1 MCEFSVI
8 LCIDRSKQKGVL
20 FMTFGANIK
29 ELRLK
34 NNMTQEKL
42 AELLNISP
50 QAVSRWETGAAMPDI
65 SLLPPLA
72 TLFSVTTDFLLG
84 MDTYQKDLRKA
95 EFDEAFFE
103 YWKHDDKQ
111 KNYEIAVQAVA
122 EYPGNM
128 EYVEWLASAEFYV
141 AFEKEQDEFIRLLDS
156 ATKHYRVVLTSQP
169 SPNLHSKALHGIV
182 LSYHWKGDL
191 ESAKQYALTEEDE
204 TKRDDLLLWCLDGEE
219 KCRHCQKM
227 LDKKLTDLIVLLQN
241 NGQQS
246 MDVCN
251 AIEQLITAVITDGNY
266 QFYHNFL
273 DYNSRRKAFL
283 LCQNNRYDEAI
294 EELKK
299 ARYHAEQDMLLSKQD
314 RYQYTASLLNLLC
327 GEKPVGDFTEI
338 PLDNFKAS
346 LNNPVYTPIR
356 EQEDFKALL
365 K

>member
-1 MCEFSVI
+1 
-8 LCIDRSKQKGVL
+8 
-20 FMTFGANIK
+20 MTFGTIIK
-29 ELRLK
+29 ELRQK

-156 ATKHYRVVLTSQP
+156 ATL
-169 SPNLHSKALHGIV
+169 
-182 LSYHWKGDL
+182 
-191 ESAKQYALTEEDE
+191 
-204 TKRDDLLLWCLDGEE
+204 
-219 KCRHCQKM
+219 
-227 LDKKLTDLIVLLQN
+227 
-241 NGQQS
+241 
-246 MDVCN
+246 
-251 AIEQLITAVITDGNY
+251 
-266 QFYHNFL
+266 HNF
-273 DYNSRRKAFL
+273 
-283 LCQNNRYDEAI
+283 
-294 EELKK
+294 
-299 ARYHAEQDMLLSKQD
+299 
-314 RYQYTASLLNLLC
+314 
-327 GEKPVGDFTEI
+327 
-338 PLDNFKAS
+338 
-346 LNNPVYTPIR
+346 
-356 EQEDFKALL
+356 
-365 K
+365 

>member
-1 MCEFSVI
+1 
-8 LCIDRSKQKGVL
+8 
-20 FMTFGANIK
+20 MTFGANIK

-72 TLFSVTTDFLLG
+72 NLFNVTTDYLLG
-84 MDTYQKDLRKA
+84 MDTYQTDLRKA
-95 EFDEAFFE
+95 EFDETFFE

-141 AFEKEQDEFIRLLDS
+141 AFEKEQDEFIRLLDN
-156 ATKHYRVVLTSQP
+156 AIKHYKIVLTSQP
-169 SPNLHSKALHGIV
+169 SPALHSKALHGII

-191 ESAKQYALTEEDE
+191 EKAKQYALTEEDE

-219 KCRHCQKM
+219 KSRHYQEM
-227 LDKKLTDLIVLLQN
+227 LDRKLTDLIVFLQN
-241 NGQQS
+241 GQPS
-246 MDVCN
+246 MDACSAVEQIIA
-251 AIEQLITAVITDGNY
+251 AIITDGNY

-273 DYNSRRKAFL
+273 DYNSRRKAVL
-283 LCQNNRYDEAI
+283 LCQDERYNEAL

-299 ARYHAEQDMLLSKQD
+299 ARYHAEQDTLLSKKEC
-314 RYQYTASLLNLLC
+314 YQYTAPLLNLVS
-327 GEKPVGDFTEI
+327 GEKPASDSGETAMDS
-338 PLDNFKAS
+338 FKVS
-346 LNNPVYTPIR
+346 LNNPIYTPVR
-356 EQEDFKALL
+356 EKEGFNELVK
-365 K
+365 